1 MFKIVAIVCLL
12 GYNGHLL
19 ECSRLEETDKRK
31 FHTYEACVEEAK
43 HKHIQL
49 QGIINTLDSPELY
62 TLRVLCEQVPGHV

>member
-19 ECSRLEETDKRK
+19 EWSRLEETDKRK

-43 HKHIQL
+43 NKHIQL
-49 QGIINTLDSPELY
+49 QGIINTLDSTELY